1 MLIPETEIFLNLL
14 KIAIKN
20 RKIVLSKLQEVNLF
34 IAGFM
39 QYGKNSPNNKLKYLG
54 N

>member
-1 MLIPETEIFLNLL
+1 MLIPETEVYENLL

-20 RKIVLSKLQEVNLF
+20 CEIVLNKLQEVNLF

-39 QYGKNSPNNKLKYLG
+39 HYGRNPPNNKLKYLG
-54 N
+54 I